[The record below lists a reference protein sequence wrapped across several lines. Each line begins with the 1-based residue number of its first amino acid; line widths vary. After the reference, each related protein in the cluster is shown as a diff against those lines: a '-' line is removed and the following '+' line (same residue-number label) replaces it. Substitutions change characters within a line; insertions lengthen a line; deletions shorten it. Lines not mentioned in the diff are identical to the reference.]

1 MTISKPGFFGPL
13 PFTADQL
20 ITHSNKSNTSFPP
33 SNISPPVNRLVT
45 LTDPGTD
52 SNIASPSSGS
62 FSLALTLFLTLSH
75 SCAHI
80 PTPTLIR
87 ACTLLHACTTAH
99 THTVLTPRDRCCKVS
114 KKGYRPRTT
123 PTPPKKKFKLKHPL
137 LVNYISAPKSRI
149 QPRTASSSISSVS
162 PFKTSG
168 YYRPC
173 LNGYP
178 NRLPSL
184 SLSQTPQPSKSSRTG
199 GPLALSPSPS
209 APLMLP
215 LTPYRSPRRKSK
227 GEKFWLPIRN
237 RCCGDR
243 PPNGFPSEL

>member
-114 KKGYRPRTT
+114 KKGYWPRTT
-123 PTPPKKKFKLKHPL
+123 PTPPKKNSSWNIRSLWIIYLPRNLESNREPHPL
-137 LVNYISAPKSRI
+137 VFL
-149 QPRTASSSISSVS
+149 
-162 PFKTSG
+162 
-168 YYRPC
+168 PC
-173 LNGYP
+173 LPLKPPAIIARVLMAIPIACPRCLWVRRHSHP
-178 NRLPSL
+178 NQAGLAVPWRFPH
-184 SLSQTPQPSKSSRTG
+184 
-199 GPLALSPSPS
+199 PL
-209 APLMLP
+209 
-215 LTPYRSPRRKSK
+215 
-227 GEKFWLPIRN
+227 
-237 RCCGDR
+237 R
-243 PPNGFPSEL
+243 PP